1 MKIKKIIITGKVQGV
16 FFRRSA
22 KEQADIMG
30 ILGSAE
36 NMPDGSVLIY
46 AVGDEVPLQRFIDW
60 CKRGPAGAKVENVTI
75 TDVPETREYRW
86 FEILG

>member
-1 MKIKKIIITGKVQGV
+1 MKTKKIRITGKVQGV

-30 ILGSAE
+30 IMGSAE
-36 NMPDGSVLIY
+36 NMSDGSVMIY

-60 CKRGPAGAKVENVTI
+60 CQKGPEGAVVENVEI
-75 TDVPETREYRW
+75 TDIPETKEYRW

>member
-1 MKIKKIIITGKVQGV
+1 MKTKKIRITGKVQGV

-30 ILGSAE
+30 IMGSAE
-36 NMPDGSVLIY
+36 NMSDGSVVIY

-60 CKRGPAGAKVENVTI
+60 CQKGPEGAVVENVEI
-75 TDVPETREYRW
+75 TDIPETKEYRW

>member
-1 MKIKKIIITGKVQGV
+1 MKTKKIRITGKVQGV

-30 ILGSAE
+30 IMGSAE
-36 NMPDGSVLIY
+36 NMSDGSVVIY
-46 AVGDEVPLQRFIDW
+46 VVGDEVPLQRFIDW
-60 CKRGPAGAKVENVTI
+60 CQKGPEGAVVENVEI
-75 TDVPETREYRW
+75 TDIPETKEYRW

>member
-1 MKIKKIIITGKVQGV
+1 MKTKKIRITRKVQGV

-30 ILGSAE
+30 IMGSAE
-36 NMPDGSVLIY
+36 NMSDGSVVIY
-46 AVGDEVPLQRFIDW
+46 VVGDEVPLQRFIDW
-60 CKRGPAGAKVENVTI
+60 CQKGPEGAVVENVEI
-75 TDVPETREYRW
+75 TDIPETKEYRW

>member
-1 MKIKKIIITGKVQGV
+1 MKTKKIRITGKVQGV

-30 ILGSAE
+30 IMGSAE
-36 NMPDGSVLIY
+36 NMSDGSVVIY
-46 AVGDEVPLQRFIDW
+46 VVGDEVTLQRFIDW
-60 CKRGPAGAKVENVTI
+60 CQKGPEGAVVENVEI
-75 TDVPETREYRW
+75 TDIPETKEYRW